1 MSENN
6 GKKDRERSFD
16 SEELSGILETVGQ
29 KVPQLIRDI
38 MGSLYSRESG
48 INMGQAIGAYYKEL
62 LEAGNVN
69 WQKWRWEFN
78 PPQLARFVCWEKKSP
93 LSLLRNVSRMDS
105 STSLRTGWQMG
116 SLTK

>member
-62 LEAGNVN
+62 LEAGIP
-69 WQKWRWEFN
+69 QDAALEMAKEFS
-78 PPQLARFVCWEKKSP
+78 F
-93 LSLLRNVSRMDS
+93 SLKNINFDS
-105 STSLRTGWQMG
+105 GRHS
-116 SLTK
+116 